1 MKHNMSSYID
11 AVPMSELLN
20 AWNIDELVFNADE
33 ARKEKKLNEVMILP
47 DWFFE
52 VLGDVNNTDYVVITG
67 QRGSGKSAIRR
78 SIADHCI
85 TKTGNSILG
94 GSVLCISIDH
104 DTPDWIRD
112 YNRNDG
118 KSSV

>member
-1 MKHNMSSYID
+1 MSSYID
-11 AVPMSELLN
+11 AVPMNELLN
-20 AWNIDELVFNADE
+20 EWNIDESVFNADE
-33 ARKEKKLNEVMILP
+33 ARKEKKLNEVMVLP

-52 VLGDVNNTDYVVITG
+52 VLGNVNNTDYVVITG

-104 DTPDWIRD
+104 DTPDWIREPLI
-112 YNRNDG
+112 
-118 KSSV
+118 